1 MKPLP
6 NADASVVPPDA
17 RVLAAV
23 SSGADSMALLCWLL
37 GLGRDVVVGHVNHD
51 LHELRSGDCARDE
64 DFVRQKCADLN
75 VPFRAQTVELPRR
88 NGHVNEN
95 VAREA
100 RYLALAEMAR
110 ENNCFLVATAHT
122 ATDGL
127 ETALLNLMRGAGPQ
141 GFLGIAP
148 QRPLSGEISLVRPF
162 WNVARE
168 ATREFLRQ
176 SNWDWRED
184 ASNLD
189 PLFRRNRV
197 RNEILPL
204 LGEISGQNF
213 DDVAMRFS
221 ANAQIARDESD
232 WVENRAREA
241 LNLLILR
248 KSDDLL
254 ILDGLKFANLET
266 AIARRVLRLAI
277 QSLAPDFRDL
287 SREKIEATRIC
298 VVSGGKRAVWTWR
311 SDLRVEWTGAGA
323 GNRLRFWR
331 VKPIPHLLPHPF
343 SPLSRK

>member
-1 MKPLP
+1 MMKELP
-6 NADASVVPPDA
+6 RADASVVPSNL

-23 SSGADSMALLCWLL
+23 SSGADSMALLAWLL
-37 GLGRDVVVGHVNHD
+37 SLGRDVIVGHVNHD
-51 LHELRSGDCARDE
+51 LHELRNGDCQRDE
-64 DFVRQKCADLN
+64 DFVRDRCAQSGIA
-75 VPFRAQTVELPRR
+75 FRTKTVELLRR
-88 NGHVNEN
+88 SGHVNEN

-110 ENNCFLVATAHT
+110 ENGCSLVATAHT

-141 GFLGIAP
+141 GFSGIAP
-148 QRPLSGEISLVRPF
+148 TRPLNSEISLVRPF

-176 SNWDWRED
+176 NGWNWRED

-204 LGEISGQNF
+204 LGEISGQNT
-213 DDVAMRFS
+213 DDLAVRFA
-221 ANAQIARDESD
+221 ANAQVTRDEAD
-232 WVENRAREA
+232 WVAKCARET
-241 LNLLILR
+241 LESLILR
-248 KSDDLL
+248 HSNDLL
-254 ILDGLKFANLET
+254 ILDGRKFAELET
-266 AIARRVLRLAI
+266 ALARRVLRLAI
-277 QSLAPDFRDL
+277 QTLAPDFRDL
-287 SREKIEATRIC
+287 AREKIEETRIC

-311 SDLRVEWTGAGA
+311 GDLRVEWTGAGA

-331 VKPIPHLLPHPF
+331 VKPLQ
-343 SPLSRK
+343 